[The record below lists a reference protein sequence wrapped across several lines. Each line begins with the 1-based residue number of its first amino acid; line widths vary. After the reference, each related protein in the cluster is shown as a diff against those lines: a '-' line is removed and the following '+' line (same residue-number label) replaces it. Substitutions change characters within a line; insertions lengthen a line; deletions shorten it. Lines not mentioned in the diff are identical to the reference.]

1 MKITPYNLHKA
12 PLLPRKSSVSKQPNS
27 CPGSEGAFRFIQ
39 SSAAEG
45 SAVASFRAPRIL
57 GIYNFP
63 VGGDPTEA
71 HQDQIAISQSR
82 FSEQHGKCVS
92 STCLGRS
99 APERGR
105 STSRKSD
112 RTGGVRADCDGIG
125 SLTLRSAIAS
135 QEQGPILLT
144 QLEARLWD
152 LHALP
157 GAREPRQPTTQPGTA
172 PPALR

>member
-1 MKITPYNLHKA
+1 MSRVAYRSDTRRWGSCQLIIWGPTWRSLANLREA
-12 PLLPRKSSVSKQPNS
+12 VVIP
-27 CPGSEGAFRFIQ
+27 
-39 SSAAEG
+39 SAAEG
-45 SAVASFRAPRIL
+45 SAVASFRDPRIP